1 MPQSAT
7 AAAALSPRLVIAA
20 YPCSSGLLAAAA
32 DELARRTGEMWEDGG
47 TLVTE
52 HVRDALETLGEH
64 GAIHDMQYHGGRGA
78 DAAAASCHKAGWPMR
93 GAACHLADA
102 LAARAR

>member
-1 MPQSAT
+1 
-7 AAAALSPRLVIAA
+7 
-20 YPCSSGLLAAAA
+20 
-32 DELARRTGEMWEDGG
+32 MWEDGG

-52 HVRDALETLGEH
+52 HVRDALETLGELSGEH

-78 DAAAASCHKAGWPMR
+78 DTAAASCHMVGWPMR

>member
-1 MPQSAT
+1 MSSP
-7 AAAALSPRLVIAA
+7 AAPGRCGKTVAP
-20 YPCSSGLLAAAA
+20 SS
-32 DELARRTGEMWEDGG
+32 
-47 TLVTE
+47 E

-93 GAACHLADA
+93 GAAGHLADA